1 MSLPTRRLA
10 CRSMVLLTFA
20 AAAAAALPL
29 PLRAQAPPAER
40 GAELSVALVTM
51 GPGKLVWERF
61 GHNAILIRDSVR
73 GTERSF
79 NYGIFDFAQENF
91 ILRFVQGRMLYYM
104 VGNDAR
110 RELAAYVRGNRS
122 VWVQELDLTPAQR
135 ADLRDFLEWNELPE
149 NRDYRYDYYRDN
161 CSTRVRDA
169 IDRVI
174 GGEIA
179 TQTAGAPAG
188 TTYRFHTRRL
198 VASDPLTYTGLEL
211 GLGSPVDRPITRWEE
226 MFLPLAFREQV
237 RTITVAGPDG
247 ARRPLVKSEAT
258 LYTSTT
264 PEARNI
270 PPTWWP
276 YYLMAGILIGA
287 TLLMLG
293 ERLGE
298 SRGARLAFGIVGGAW
313 ELLAGL
319 AGVLLAGL
327 LFTDHAAAHANEN
340 LFQANPLSV
349 ALAVLVPLMAIR
361 RGRLSR
367 LTMVLALA
375 VGLIG
380 VAGVVFKLVPG
391 VRQVNGEII
400 ALALPIHL
408 AVAVTAWRLSRHAT
422 AQATAHAT
430 AHATARGSA

>member
-1 MSLPTRRLA
+1 MSPIMRRLT
-10 CRSMVLLTFA
+10 CSVLATLTA
-20 AAAAAALPL
+20 AAVASV
-29 PLRAQAPPAER
+29 PLRAQGAPAER

-51 GPGKLVWERF
+51 GPGTLVWERF
-61 GHNAILIRDSVR
+61 GHNAILIRDSAR

-79 NYGIFDFAQENF
+79 NYGIFDFAQESF
-91 ILRFVQGRMLYYM
+91 ILRFIQGRMLYYM

-110 RELAAYVRGNRS
+110 RELAAYVRANRS

-135 ADLRDFLEWNELPE
+135 ADLRDFLEWNERPE

-174 GGEIA
+174 GGEISA
-179 TQTAGAPAG
+179 QTADAPAG

-211 GLGSPVDRPITRWEE
+211 GLGSPVDRPITRREE
-226 MFLPLAFREQV
+226 MFLPLAFREHV
-237 RTITVAGPDG
+237 RAITVPGPDG
-247 ARRPLVKSEAT
+247 VRRPLVKSEET

-264 PEARNI
+264 SEAKSI
-270 PPTWWP
+270 PPKWWP
-276 YYLMAGILIGA
+276 YYLMAGGLIGA
-287 TLLMLG
+287 LLLMLG
-293 ERLGE
+293 ERLDE
-298 SRGARLAFGIVGGAW
+298 SRGARAGFAVVGGTW

-319 AGVLLAGL
+319 AGVLLTGL
-327 LFTDHAAAHANEN
+327 LFTDHAAAHRNEN

-349 ALAVLVPLMAIR
+349 PLAVLVPLLAAR
-361 RGRLSR
+361 RGRASKM
-367 LTMVLALA
+367 TAALA
-375 VGLIG
+375 IAAGAVGAAG
-380 VAGVVFKLVPG
+380 VAFKLVPG

-408 AVAVTAWRLSRHAT
+408 AVAVTAWRLARRTRVAT
-422 AQATAHAT
+422 A
-430 AHATARGSA
+430 AR